1 MRHRKEVW
9 KQKFKLIFSL
19 CPGFGREG
27 LQLIDWLSIWKYL
40 SKNMWSFV
48 KKIWVA
54 IKWCTLEWFFAFFL
68 ISNKV
73 FTLFFCLGLQ
83 SYWWKDT
90 FYRTFECLVLKYRD
104 IPSQSF
110 PSIVEGYKVLK
121 IRSVGVFVKLSLH
134 FKYPGRFLRKYIFR
148 LPII

>member
-1 MRHRKEVW
+1 MRHHKEVW

-19 CPGFGREG
+19 CPGFGREE

-68 ISNKV
+68 ISNRV

-110 PSIVEGYKVLK
+110 ASIVLEFSLNFLYILNTLVASWENIYLDYQL
-121 IRSVGVFVKLSLH
+121 FKLLN
-134 FKYPGRFLRKYIFR
+134 YN
-148 LPII
+148 